1 MGVGAGAT
9 HLLDEV
15 HEAAAEAPG
24 LVPVALQGVHGHLR
38 CPLVAHRHD
47 VDGIVQQGR
56 VRLGGGPGLPESG
69 SGPESP
75 QPTLPCLP
83 LSPSPKA
90 WCPGG
95 GNALTWLLMRGRA
108 LGVLQLCRHLTPSLC
123 SSDLLCQALHPRRLS
138 VAWFTFPAS
147 PASCPPQL
155 KVLHVQDII
164 PTLCNHLFLC
174 LHSHTWVGGGGAASD
189 S

>member
-90 WCPGG
+90 WCPGE

-108 LGVLQLCRHLTPSLC
+108 LGVFAALQTPDSLPLQLRSSLPGPPPPASLC
-123 SSDLLCQALHPRRLS
+123 CLVHLSSLPSFLPTTAESPPR
-138 VAWFTFPAS
+138 PGHY
-147 PASCPPQL
+147 P
-155 KVLHVQDII
+155 
-164 PTLCNHLFLC
+164 
-174 LHSHTWVGGGGAASD
+174 HSL
-189 S
+189 

>member
-56 VRLGGGPGLPESG
+56 VRLGGGPGLPEVGNSVPAL
-69 SGPESP
+69 S
-75 QPTLPCLP
+75 CFC
-83 LSPSPKA
+83 LSPDKQISCFLRT
-90 WCPGG
+90 WPGG
-95 GNALTWLLMRGRA
+95 IVIETMN
-108 LGVLQLCRHLTPSLC
+108 
-123 SSDLLCQALHPRRLS
+123 
-138 VAWFTFPAS
+138 S
-147 PASCPPQL
+147 PGS
-155 KVLHVQDII
+155 KI
-164 PTLCNHLFLC
+164 
-174 LHSHTWVGGGGAASD
+174 
-189 S
+189 